1 MPAPGS
7 DAFSTAARPGSA
19 VPADTWVVFGG
30 AVVGGLVVLFLLGR
44 RNETRVRKDWELV
57 LTPKGSRIYSSMET
71 QFKTDLELMNAT
83 YDEAVSFRELGS
95 MEDARELLDAGF
107 RVIEH
112 FAPNLLKLLAAMAT
126 FSRMV
131 SAMAPVAPLRPQ
143 QFQVGGLRGLAYLN
157 QVLHHFLVT
166 TSERFRLRLY
176 ILGRSVGLAVRYMVR
191 STGKIASGA
200 PDVDREWDQ
209 IAAIRGDLGTL
220 TTESLES
227 LKALLVSMAT
237 ERKDVHDLTLE
248 D

>member
-1 MPAPGS
+1 M
-7 DAFSTAARPGSA
+7 
-19 VPADTWVVFGG
+19 PADTWFVFAG
-30 AVVGGLVVLFLLGR
+30 ALLGGLVVLFLLGR
-44 RNETRVRKDWELV
+44 RNESRVRRDWELV
-57 LTPKGSRIYSSMET
+57 LTPKGRRIYTSMET

-83 YDEAVSFRELGS
+83 YDEAVTFRELGS
-95 MEDARELLDAGF
+95 TEDAKELLDAGF
-107 RVIEH
+107 KIIEH

-131 SAMAPVAPLRPQ
+131 SAMAPIAPLRPQ
-143 QFQVGGLRGLAYLN
+143 QFQVSGLRGLAYLN
-157 QVLHHFLVT
+157 QLLHHFLVT

-191 STGKIASGA
+191 STGRIASGA
-200 PDVDREWDQ
+200 KDVDREWDQ
-209 IAAIRGDLGTL
+209 ITAIRGDLGTL

-237 ERKDVHDLTLE
+237 ERKDIHDMTISE